1 MSTLRARSASYAKT
15 RPVLFPFVSNAMWR
29 DERRLKTSRARLIAL
44 QTHYHSQAPTIRN
57 ERAHHKQVE
66 PAQLFCRFPLEPR

>member
-1 MSTLRARSASYAKT
+1 MSSLRERSASYAKT
-15 RPVLFPFVSNAMWR
+15 RPVLFLFVSRN
-29 DERRLKTSRARLIAL
+29 ERRLKTSRARLIAL